1 MNKPK
6 LFKRMISFVL
16 TVSLTMTILTSSTI
30 NVFSLEEQDLTSD
43 GMKLG
48 YSTLNGYTKLVLKN
62 HNMKSTQKTA
72 VYCGLDISNPYTLV
86 LVGLFYL
93 NQNVDLDKLTKDNSY
108 AIETIAK
115 LNVFL
120 NKMGVKNKKAEE
132 FKNNVLSS
140 YENIYQSFDTIGIYI
155 FEAEN
160 QESLELMNNEY
171 VDFVLVGGEV
181 PKSLK
186 DMNFDGKTDKKDA
199 LLIQKYLSKELQF
212 TDKDENAYALYAS
225 DINADRSI
233 DIVDVTD
240 LQLQNIK

>member
-1 MNKPK
+1 MSKSK
-6 LFKRMISFVL
+6 IFKCIISFVL
-16 TVSLTMTILTSSTI
+16 TVSLTLSILTGSVITA
-30 NVFSLEEQDLTSD
+30 FSLEEQDLTSD
-43 GMKLG
+43 GMKIG

-62 HNMKSTQKTA
+62 QDMKSTQKTA

-93 NQNVDLDKLTKDNSY
+93 NQGVNLDRLTKDNSY
-108 AIETIAK
+108 AIETITK
-115 LNVFL
+115 LNSFL
-120 NKMGVKNKKAEE
+120 QKMGVKNKKAEE
-132 FKNNVLSS
+132 FKNSVLSS
-140 YENIYQSFDTIGIYI
+140 YKSIYQTFDILGIYI
-155 FEAEN
+155 FEATN
-160 QESLELMNNEY
+160 QKSLELMNSEY

-186 DMNFDGKTDKKDA
+186 DMNFDGKTDKNDA

-212 TDKDENAYALYAS
+212 TDKDENAYAMYAS
-225 DINADRSI
+225 DINADRII

>member
-1 MNKPK
+1 M
-6 LFKRMISFVL
+6 
-16 TVSLTMTILTSSTI
+16 
-30 NVFSLEEQDLTSD
+30 
-43 GMKLG
+43 
-48 YSTLNGYTKLVLKN
+48 
-62 HNMKSTQKTA
+62 
-72 VYCGLDISNPYTLV
+72 

-108 AIETIAK
+108 AIETITK
-115 LNVFL
+115 LNGFL
-120 NKMGVKNKKAEE
+120 NKMGVKNKRAEE
-132 FKNNVLSS
+132 FKNSVLSS

-155 FEAEN
+155 FDAEN

-212 TDKDENAYALYAS
+212 TDNDENAYALYAS